1 MVSAND
7 PIESFFNSIQVVKE
21 ALSPVELGFRK
32 VAKDLEYCLPGHKNE
47 ENFIRLILRPK
58 DEDKQSKAE
67 IYGAK
72 KRGSCGAGDKRKQGL
87 SIKVP
92 VKALFGNFARN
103 PGNSEV
109 SESALKEEDLAKEE
123 ASCANCLQF
132 ALSWSLL
139 VNNVVQALPRP
150 FKTIKKR
157 LQKTDEEEKVGLCR
171 KQKISRESKQR
182 EMEKQHT
189 KPFQGSLTHDDGKH
203 VSFECLIGFVFDQ
216 LTQNLHKF
224 DQDGAGNLDKSY
236 DPPPQ
241 SPVAPQVDHFKVVAN
256 IWEGRKAEVNGFFGN
271 LRFARVGGAPSGIVG
286 VTSSVNEGDDG
297 VSAQNREETSGIS
310 PQKVASGI
318 LSIPLSNVERLRS
331 TLSTVSLTE
340 LIELLP
346 QIGRSSK
353 DYPDKKKLISVQ
365 DFFRYTEAE
374 GMFNQFAHSYALN
387 IVFSRL
393 KLFEVI
399 FWPSYHYVL
408 IE

>member
-32 VAKDLEYCLPGHKNE
+32 VAKDLEYCFPGYKNE

-58 DEDKQSKAE
+58 DEDKLSEGE
-67 IYGAK
+67 ICGTK
-72 KRGSCGAGDKRKQGL
+72 KRGPYVAGDKRKQGL
-87 SIKVP
+87 SINVP
-92 VKALFGNFARN
+92 VKAFLGNFSRRSVNLEA
-103 PGNSEV
+103 SDT
-109 SESALKEEDLAKEE
+109 ALKEEDLGKEE

-132 ALSWSLL
+132 AVSWSLL

-157 LQKTDEEEKVGLCR
+157 LQKTDEEEKIGLCT
-171 KQKISRESKQR
+171 KQKVSRESKQR
-182 EMEKQHT
+182 QKEKQHK
-189 KPFQGSLTHDDGKH
+189 KPFQESLKHDEGKH
-203 VSFECLIGFVFDQ
+203 LPFECLIGFVFDQ
-216 LTQNLHKF
+216 LTQNLQKF
-224 DQDGAGNLDKSY
+224 DLDGEGYVDKSY
-236 DPPPQ
+236 DTSPQ
-241 SPVAPQVDHFKVVAN
+241 SPMAPQVDRFKAVAN

-271 LRFARVGGAPSGIVG
+271 LRFARVGGVPSGIVG
-286 VTSSVNEGDDG
+286 VSSSVNEGDDG
-297 VSAQNREETSGIS
+297 VSAQSREETSGIS
-310 PQKVASGI
+310 PQKLASGI

-346 QIGRSSK
+346 QVGRSSK

-374 GMFNQFAHSYALN
+374 GMLNQFIFFCAKHSTL
-387 IVFSRL
+387 SL
-393 KLFEVI
+393 KLFIVI
-399 FWPSYHYVL
+399 ILPSL
-408 IE
+408 CF